1 MAIAFLLEWPGV
13 TPEQYDAVIRDLDL
27 HDKVSPGQLYHAAGP
42 VENGWRIVDVWE
54 SPERFQAFLT
64 SRLLPTLERHDIGA
78 PQASPWPVYHTLT
91 P

>member
-13 TPEQYDAVIRDLDL
+13 TPEHVIPVIRDLDL

-54 SPERFQAFLT
+54 SPERSRHCL
-64 SRLLPTLERHDIGA
+64 SRRLLPKPARRRCA
-78 PQASPWPVYHTLT
+78 RASSPWPVCRPPLT

>member
-1 MAIAFLLEWPGV
+1 MFG
-13 TPEQYDAVIRDLDL
+13 
-27 HDKVSPGQLYHAAGP
+27 
-42 VENGWRIVDVWE
+42 E

-64 SRLLPTLERHDIGA
+64 SRLLPTLERHGIGA